1 MKRPQNLKKSPICFD
16 KKLFLLSS
24 VKTSGRFF
32 RIFVAF
38 SEKLEFISEG
48 ARGVS
53 KYFFLDHFS
62 PSFLSQNL
70 LFQELKFQSTY
81 SSRSRL
87 CDTASGSGF
96 WRGKAHCFHMGVKVA
111 VLNAISSGFEC
122 NQLKLQLNIC
132 LF

>member
-70 LFQELKFQSTY
+70 LFQELKF
-81 SSRSRL
+81 
-87 CDTASGSGF
+87 
-96 WRGKAHCFHMGVKVA
+96 
-111 VLNAISSGFEC
+111 
-122 NQLKLQLNIC
+122 
-132 LF
+132 